1 MYSLPGQQRQV
12 SIWFRDLESG
22 GIQLVKLDT
31 KTKVAGI
38 ASKFVERGAGD
49 FRSAEN
55 QVSYRAISCHG
66 RSIPS
71 CSSLTS
77 LRIRISVVV

>member
-38 ASKFVERGAGD
+38 ASKFVERGVGM
-49 FRSAEN
+49 RGWRHGTIST
-55 QVSYRAISCHG
+55 VSRKD
-66 RSIPS
+66 
-71 CSSLTS
+71 
-77 LRIRISVVV
+77 

>member
-31 KTKVAGI
+31 KTKDRRAGI
-38 ASKFVERGAGD
+38 ASKFVERGVGM
-49 FRSAEN
+49 RGWRHGTIST
-55 QVSYRAISCHG
+55 VSRKD
-66 RSIPS
+66 
-71 CSSLTS
+71 
-77 LRIRISVVV
+77 